1 MIELTAAAQTV
12 EFRLLVLA
20 FLILAGPI
28 IAEKVKALGLI
39 GLCSY
44 TQNLVDGTAEFKR
57 ALSRTR
63 SGATT

>member
-1 MIELTAAAQTV
+1 MIELTEAAQTV

-20 FLILAGPI
+20 FLILACPI
-28 IAEKVKALGLI
+28 IAEKVKVPGLI

-44 TQNLVDGTAEFKR
+44 TQNLVGGRAEFKR